1 MKRYLSLFGIVLGL
15 VLSLVL
21 PGGGITAARAET
33 TLLVY
38 TAIEPEWLPKYKKA
52 FEEANPGIRIKWLRE
67 GTGTI
72 TARLLAEKD
81 APRADA
87 VFGLAAGSLL
97 VLKAQNML
105 EPYTPRDFAELSPV
119 MRDASESP
127 CWVGINAWATAFCV
141 NRPEM
146 ENRGLAAPRNWED
159 LARPEYKDLI
169 VMPDPAASGT
179 GYMNLAAWMQMWG
192 EEKAWAYVDAV
203 RANLKMFSPSGARPA
218 AMAAQGEVPIGVS
231 SGAFGAPFVK
241 RRAPLDIIVPDNA
254 GWEMEACA
262 IVRGTANLEAARR
275 LMDFCC
281 SEAVA
286 KIGAEFSGLPAR
298 PEFVTDKEAVARLA
312 LVDPQWSA
320 DNRERLLAAWRAR
333 CGN

>member
-1 MKRYLSLFGIVLGL
+1 MKHRFLFLGIAFGLALS
-15 VLSLVL
+15 VLSPVN
-21 PGGGITAARAET
+21 GRSAARAET

-38 TAIEPEWLPKYKKA
+38 TAVEPEWLPRYKKA
-52 FEEANPGIRIKWLRE
+52 FEDANPGIHIKWLRE
-67 GTGTI
+67 GTGTL

-87 VFGLAAGSLL
+87 VFGLAASSLL

-105 EPYTPRDFAELSPV
+105 DPYTPRDFFKISPV
-119 MRDASESP
+119 MRDASDSP

-141 NRPEM
+141 NRLEM
-146 ENRGLAAPRNWED
+146 EKRGLAAPRNWED
-159 LARPEYKDLI
+159 LTRPEYKDLI

-179 GYMNLAAWMQMWG
+179 GYMNLAAWIQMWG

-203 RANLKMFSPSGARPA
+203 RANLKMLSPSGARPA
-218 AMAAQGEVPIGVS
+218 AMAAQGEIPIGVS

-254 GWEMEACA
+254 GWEMEASA
-262 IVRGTANLEAARR
+262 IVKGTANLEAARR

-286 KIGAEFSGLPAR
+286 KIGAEFSGMPAR
-298 PEFVTDKEAVARLA
+298 PEFVADRAAADRLA
-312 LVDPQWSA
+312 PVDPQWGA

-333 CGN
+333 YGN